1 MRKAVISGLI
11 ALGLALAA
19 GTVCAGTATTT
30 QYTPQQGFPDHDGD
44 FSAMLIVIPQAE
56 LAEFD
61 KPGGGNRQLN
71 RVSRAETG
79 AILAIKL
86 VFTGLAADANGNGEV
101 TYDLQVLGPDAKV
114 YADSNYK
121 TLAAVR
127 GPVGDGKSVFDNRTK
142 VVMLQFEPQNAPGV
156 YTIKAVAHD
165 EVSERK
171 VSLETQIELVS
182 KGAPAVAAA
191 PVTVPPEATAEEKPA
206 VTKKKGKKKRYKGSR
221 RSKTRR

>member
-1 MRKAVISGLI
+1 MRKVVISGLI

-56 LAEFD
+56 LTEFD

-114 YADSNYK
+114 YADSDYK

-142 VVMLQFEPQNAPGV
+142 VVMLQFEPQDAPGV
-156 YTIKAVAHD
+156 YTIRAVAHD

-171 VSLETQIELVS
+171 VSLETQIELVG
-182 KGAPAVAAA
+182 KGAPLTVA
-191 PVTVPPEATAEEKPA
+191 PVTVPSEANAEEKPA
-206 VTKKKGKKKRYKGSR
+206 VTKKKVKKKRYKGSR

>member
-1 MRKAVISGLI
+1 MRKTVISGLI

-19 GTVCAGTATTT
+19 GMVSAGTATTT
-30 QYTPQQGFPDHDGD
+30 QYTPQQGFPNHDGD

-56 LAEFD
+56 LTEFD

-71 RVSRAETG
+71 RVSRAEVG
-79 AILAIKL
+79 AVLAIKL

-114 YADSNYK
+114 YADSDYK

-142 VVMLQFEPQNAPGV
+142 VVMLQFEPQDAPGV

-171 VSLETQIELVS
+171 VPLETQVELIG
-182 KGAPAVAAA
+182 KAVPVTDAL
-191 PVTVPPEATAEEKPA
+191 VTVPPEATAEEKPA
-206 VTKKKGKKKRYKGSR
+206 VTKKKGKKKRYNASR

>member
-11 ALGLALAA
+11 ALGLALVA

-44 FSAMLIVIPQAE
+44 FSAMLIIIPQQE

-61 KPGGGNRQLN
+61 KSGGGNRQLN
-71 RVSRAETG
+71 RVSRAEVG
-79 AILAIKL
+79 AVLAIKL

-114 YADSNYK
+114 YADSDYK

-142 VVMLQFEPQNAPGV
+142 VVMLQFEPHDAPGI

-165 EVSERK
+165 EVSERR
-171 VSLETQIELVS
+171 VPLETQVELIG
-182 KGAPAVAAA
+182 KGAPVVAAA
-191 PVTVPPEATAEEKPA
+191 PATVMPEAAAEEKPA
-206 VTKKKGKKKRYKGSR
+206 VTKKKVKKKRYKASR